1 MAATGELKETL
12 VNFLWEDCYYAIT
25 EGEKILPRQR
35 NRTVDESARLIC
47 NGEPTLDDRIN
58 ISEMVDSIIF
68 MMASAYRKGCS
79 DAEKKECA

>member
-35 NRTVDESARLIC
+35 NWTVDESARLMWQ
-47 NGEPTLDDRIN
+47 E
-58 ISEMVDSIIF
+58 
-68 MMASAYRKGCS
+68 S
-79 DAEKKECA
+79 DKKAGGHKSDKMKMPNLIK